1 MRIIE
6 EDSKV
11 FIPLEFR
18 TLCEYFGRGF
28 GGIET
33 SYYYSYES
41 MKSMKSSY
49 GSKVLW
55 QVRQYRVWWR
65 HFQLYRMDNT
75 SEDGNKEEEQGG
87 ARFGHNYGSYKSV
100 EMGWA
105 FLTHLT
111 FNTCRVKNEF

>member
-1 MRIIE
+1 MIIIRKAALHERQNTKVLTARGAIKPDPAKSTPDWRLFWLRINE

-41 MKSMKSSY
+41 MKSVKSSY
-49 GSKVLW
+49 GSKVL
-55 QVRQYRVWWR
+55 
-65 HFQLYRMDNT
+65 
-75 SEDGNKEEEQGG
+75 
-87 ARFGHNYGSYKSV
+87 
-100 EMGWA
+100 
-105 FLTHLT
+105 
-111 FNTCRVKNEF
+111 

>member
-1 MRIIE
+1 
-6 EDSKV
+6 
-11 FIPLEFR
+11 
-18 TLCEYFGRGF
+18 
-28 GGIET
+28 
-33 SYYYSYES
+33 
-41 MKSMKSSY
+41 
-49 GSKVLW
+49 
-55 QVRQYRVWWR
+55 
-65 HFQLYRMDNT
+65 MDNT